1 MFFTQYVLPSLII
14 AGIAGVLAFLLAF
27 LGKFFAVKTDERI
40 DKVAERLAGA
50 NCGGCGYAGCKA
62 FAEALVKG
70 EAEINKCNPTGIE
83 DKREIARILGVEV
96 QESEPT
102 VAVVHC
108 MGGDDCN
115 TKFRYEGYY
124 SCESEELFA
133 GGNKACPYGC
143 LGLGTCSRTCPYHAV
158 SVVGGV
164 SSINGDKCRSCGA
177 CIAKCPKRIIDRI
190 PARATVYIGCSSACK
205 GKEVMGACKKGCIAC
220 GKCARTCKEGAIE
233 LIDNLPHIDYSKC
246 VGCNECAAA
255 CPRKCIVVRKPP
267 LAVRENTEDK
277 AQ

>member
-1 MFFTQYVLPSLII
+1 MFFTQYVLPSLVV

-40 DKVAERLAGA
+40 DKVSERLAGA

-70 EAEINKCNPTGIE
+70 ETDLGKCNPTSGE
-83 DKREIARILGVEV
+83 DKKEIARILGVEA

-108 MGGDDCN
+108 KGGDDCN
-115 TKFRYEGYY
+115 TKYRYKGYY

-143 LGLGTCSRTCPYHAV
+143 LGLGSCSAACPYNAVEVKDGV
-158 SVVGGV
+158 SV
-164 SSINGDKCRSCGA
+164 IRTEKCRSCGA
-177 CIAKCPKRIIDRI
+177 CITKCPKKIIGRI
-190 PARATVYIGCSSACK
+190 PASATVYIGCSSACK

-220 GKCARTCKEGAIE
+220 GKCARTCKAGAIE
-233 LIDNLPHIDYSKC
+233 MINNIPVIDYSKC
-246 VGCNECAAA
+246 IGCNECAAA
-255 CPRKCIVVRKPP
+255 CPRKCIVVRKAPD
-267 LAVRENTEDK
+267 RTENETAD
-277 AQ
+277 A